1 MPAQPFGQ
9 ALLAEF
15 FSPRA
20 EGFGD
25 AVGVERDH
33 ACSPRGVDWG
43 AILWNL
49 TGNKAVTKPGR
60 SLLPV
65 LIILFLVSYSLLT
78 MLVVE
83 QGRTIDSQRGLIQM
97 LFSDSV
103 ELTGLKGK
111 ENQRQQAEAE
121 ARAHAPKKSPPAPAA
136 PRTPQVQSPSP
147 NPPQAGAKSQS
158 TSKFARPLPQKPPK
172 ATSDQD
178 DERRILVSI

>member
-1 MPAQPFGQ
+1 
-9 ALLAEF
+9 
-15 FSPRA
+15 
-20 EGFGD
+20 
-25 AVGVERDH
+25 
-33 ACSPRGVDWG
+33 
-43 AILWNL
+43 LWNL
-49 TGNKAVTKPGR
+49 TGNNAATKPGR

-65 LIILFLVSYSLLT
+65 LIVLFLVSYSLLT

-83 QGRTIDSQRGLIQM
+83 QGRTIDSQRSLIQM

-121 ARAHAPKKSPPAPAA
+121 ARAHALKKSPPAATA
-136 PRTPQVQSPSP
+136 PRAPQVQTPSP

-158 TSKFARPLPQKPPK
+158 TSKLARPLPQKPPK